1 MHMQMCET
9 LGFAQSPAT
18 CRVWANYT
26 SCTSGDLAFQMVTML
41 QWLHI
46 ASCTI
51 QKRMAATDLPANSNV
66 TLCRRPLQPCNF
78 ETHLDKTM
86 HLSLAKIV
94 YMSST
99 LIWQPYKLSYEEDQ
113 AKEWLDE
120 LVQQL
125 VWLINLQHKTGACTP
140 ISGRR
145 CTDYS

>member
-51 QKRMAATDLPANSNV
+51 QKRVAATDLPAQFECDLV
-66 TLCRRPLQPCNF
+66 LQAVAAMQF
-78 ETHLDKTM
+78 
-86 HLSLAKIV
+86 
-94 YMSST
+94 
-99 LIWQPYKLSYEEDQ
+99 
-113 AKEWLDE
+113 
-120 LVQQL
+120 
-125 VWLINLQHKTGACTP
+125 
-140 ISGRR
+140 
-145 CTDYS
+145 

>member
-1 MHMQMCET
+1 
-9 LGFAQSPAT
+9 
-18 CRVWANYT
+18 
-26 SCTSGDLAFQMVTML
+26 
-41 QWLHI
+41 
-46 ASCTI
+46 
-51 QKRMAATDLPANSNV
+51 
-66 TLCRRPLQPCNF
+66 
-78 ETHLDKTM
+78 M